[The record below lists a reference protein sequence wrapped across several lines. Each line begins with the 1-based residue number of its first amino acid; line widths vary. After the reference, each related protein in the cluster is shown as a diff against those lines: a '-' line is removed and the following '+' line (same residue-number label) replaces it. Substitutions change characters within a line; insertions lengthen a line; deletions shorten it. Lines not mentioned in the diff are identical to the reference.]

1 MAGSFG
7 HMTNDDG
14 TPYDST
20 YGNGSML
27 ENGGDVTEALEEC
40 YGMIWWLAEALAYR
54 DENPATRQALGR
66 APRDRTLA
74 YIETASASHL
84 EGVRI
89 GKGG

>member
-1 MAGSFG
+1 
-7 HMTNDDG
+7 
-14 TPYDST
+14 
-20 YGNGSML
+20 
-27 ENGGDVTEALEEC
+27 
-40 YGMIWWLAEALAYR
+40 MIWWLAEALAYR